1 MDTITNGDS
10 TKFLTE
16 GTTSFIVPDRIIFIK
31 AYGSLTTTIIQTNI
45 NLGM

>member
-16 GTTSFIVPDRIIFIK
+16 GTTSFIVPDRIFIK
-31 AYGSLTTTIIQTNI
+31 AYGSLTTTIIETNI